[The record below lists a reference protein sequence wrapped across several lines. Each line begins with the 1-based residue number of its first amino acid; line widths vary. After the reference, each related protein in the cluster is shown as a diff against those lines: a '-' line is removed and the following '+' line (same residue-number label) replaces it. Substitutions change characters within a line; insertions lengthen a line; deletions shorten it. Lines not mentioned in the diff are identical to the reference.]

1 MNRHRLHLAILIVL
15 FGAFATG
22 AGAQST
28 AGAMPASP
36 ESAATAAA
44 KGTTGGL
51 PAKPKTAGT
60 HAGTHAGTRAYHA
73 SAPKAKHAR
82 PAHHEKAM
90 SVSAAESA
98 SRAALRRCVAG
109 PTAARDECL
118 DQAVAQHA
126 RGDGRVV

>member
-1 MNRHRLHLAILIVL
+1 MNRHRLHLAILIAL
-15 FGAFATG
+15 LGAFATG

-44 KGTTGGL
+44 KSTTGL
-51 PAKPKTAGT
+51 PMKPKTAGT
-60 HAGTHAGTRAYHA
+60 HSGTRAHHA
-73 SAPKAKHAR
+73 SANKAKHAK
-82 PAHHEKAM
+82 PVHHERAM
-90 SVSAAESA
+90 PVSAAESA
-98 SRAALRRCVAG
+98 YRTALRRCVAG

-118 DQAVAQHA
+118 DQVVAQHA

>member
-22 AGAQST
+22 AGAQSA

-51 PAKPKTAGT
+51 PAKPNM
-60 HAGTHAGTRAYHA
+60 AGTHAGTRAYHA
-73 SAPKAKHAR
+73 SAPKAKHAK

-98 SRAALRRCVAG
+98 YRAALRRCVAG